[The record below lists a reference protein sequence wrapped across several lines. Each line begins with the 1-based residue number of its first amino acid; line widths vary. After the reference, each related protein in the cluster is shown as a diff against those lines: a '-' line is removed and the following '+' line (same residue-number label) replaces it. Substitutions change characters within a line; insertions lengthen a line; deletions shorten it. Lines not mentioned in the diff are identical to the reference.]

1 MLILFVVTMSV
12 CTCWQIYSGIARE
25 RGGGECGLPSVPGR
39 IAPPPEEKCQCNTE
53 ANTEGGVP

>member
-1 MLILFVVTMSV
+1 MLIIFIVTMSV
-12 CTCWQIYSGIARE
+12 CSVIYSGIARE